1 MIMPRHPKLRR
12 WAWISAGLLVG
23 FTAISGAMHLPV
35 VQRTMGWV
43 DTNGQVACPFGHGA
57 AGPRA
62 PRVLDMSLS
71 AAASRPA
78 LGFALDATTRADLEV
93 WASEHGVTCSPTPRQ
108 PRVVTC
114 ETIPAAALASSLDAS
129 TAWFEFGEQGTL
141 ASIKAIRSAPTSTPI
156 ADEYRATEALV
167 SKSAGAPAIA
177 KSDALATLDRGAL
190 NQAVVEYKFR
200 DYRAVIRATNMGDK
214 FMLTEQYASNLQ

>member
-1 MIMPRHPKLRR
+1 MTPRHPRLRR

-35 VQRTMGWV
+35 VQRAMGWV
-43 DTNGQVACPFGHGA
+43 DDNGQVACPFGHGA

-62 PRVLDMSLS
+62 PRELDMSLS

-78 LGFALDATTRADLEV
+78 LGFVARRD
-93 WASEHGVTCSPTPRQ
+93 HPRRPRRLGQRPRRHLHACPSQ

-114 ETIPAAALASSLDAS
+114 TAVPAAALASGLDA
-129 TAWFEFGEQGTL
+129 TAAWFEFGDHGTL
-141 ASIKAIRSAPTSTPI
+141 ASIKTTRHAATSTPV

-167 SKSAGAPAIA
+167 SQSAGAPAVA
-177 KSDALATLDRGAL
+177 RNEALATLDRGAFH
-190 NQAVVEYKFR
+190 QAVVEYKFR
-200 DYRAVIRATNMGDK
+200 DYRATIRATNMGDS
-214 FMLTEQYASNLQ
+214 FLLTEQYASNLQ

>member
-1 MIMPRHPKLRR
+1 MTPRHPRLRR

-35 VQRTMGWV
+35 VQRAMGWV
-43 DTNGQVACPFGHGA
+43 DDNGQVACPFGHGA

-62 PRVLDMSLS
+62 PRELDMSLS

-78 LGFALDATTRADLEV
+78 LGFVLDATTRADLDV
-93 WASEHGVTCSPTPRQ
+93 WASDHGVTCTPAPRN

-114 ETIPAAALASSLDAS
+114 TAVPAAALASGLDA
-129 TAWFEFGEQGTL
+129 TAAWFEFGDHGTL
-141 ASIKAIRSAPTSTPI
+141 ASIKTTRHAATSTPV

-167 SKSAGAPAIA
+167 SQSAGAPAVA
-177 KSDALATLDRGAL
+177 RNEALATLDRGAFH
-190 NQAVVEYKFR
+190 QAVVEYKFR
-200 DYRAVIRATNMGDK
+200 DYRATIRATNMGDS
-214 FMLTEQYASNLQ
+214 FLLTEQYASNLQ